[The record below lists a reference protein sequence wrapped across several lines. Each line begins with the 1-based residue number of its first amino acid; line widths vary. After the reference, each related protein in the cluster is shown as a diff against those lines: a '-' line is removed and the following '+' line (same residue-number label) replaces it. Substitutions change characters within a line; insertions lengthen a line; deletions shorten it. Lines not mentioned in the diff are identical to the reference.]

1 MPGLR
6 SLHPSESPRA
16 IGRRRRSRSS
26 TPAVKFL
33 RAGRRLLLQCA
44 ESATTARC
52 VVAHSQSRQKASPVS
67 QTLPKERRHRPIPTR
82 LRCKNGGHHC
92 RSGAAWPRGGLT
104 KAALLG
110 LYPAFLALWFRAEP
124 YWIRPLGAR
133 APPPYPASLRRAHAP
148 AKTNQASTRS
158 HWRLLACCGLASRCT
173 QPRARQ
179 RSHIL
184 AAARRLFLTNCGPPP
199 SHCTCTLRTRSDFV
213 GRRNTQRNKSARE
226 SLAIERQAT
235 SDLSFE
241 GLPVSKR
248 RHEGG
253 QHLLGHVWPWYCVVN
268 VSVQRPVESFRRF
281 CVRGGGGGR
290 AAVYSA

>member
-1 MPGLR
+1 MNGGRDAGTTKAGVYSDGTGSKHELNTEAKCRGLR
-6 SLHPSESPRA
+6 SLHPSPRA

-133 APPPYPASLRRAHAP
+133 APPIPSLAPPGPCSRENKSSVNPIALAVVGMLWARQSVHAATRPPALAFTCRCPPPFSHQLWPTTLSLHVHASDLFGLRRTSQHP
-148 AKTNQASTRS
+148 TKQ
-158 HWRLLACCGLASRCT
+158 
-173 QPRARQ
+173 
-179 RSHIL
+179 I
-184 AAARRLFLTNCGPPP
+184 
-199 SHCTCTLRTRSDFV
+199 
-213 GRRNTQRNKSARE
+213 SARVTRNRAPGNE
-226 SLAIERQAT
+226 GPELRGSASQQAA
-235 SDLSFE
+235 
-241 GLPVSKR
+241 P
-248 RHEGG
+248 
-253 QHLLGHVWPWYCVVN
+253 
-268 VSVQRPVESFRRF
+268 
-281 CVRGGGGGR
+281 
-290 AAVYSA
+290 